1 MSTFKIIKNGKGR
14 ILLNRE
20 ELIRELENR
29 SRSYIVRFDKAL
41 VKVFD
46 NHLWSSFHEP
56 LIYATHGGKRIR
68 PLILMLSAEAVGV
81 PSTKTD
87 LASVAVELLH
97 TESIIHDD
105 IIDEQIKRRNRD
117 SFHKR
122 YGNNTSILTADFVFG
137 IILEIASRYNDP
149 RVAKELSLAAT
160 KMCEGE
166 QRELSMNSREV
177 PWVEYLTVISEKTAA
192 LFQTSSKLG
201 AIIGGGNEEEIDALA
216 GFGVNL
222 GIAYQIHD
230 DILDWE
236 TDNKFSNDMKIRH
249 NSEDNK
255 YVTLTKLKEMANV
268 YAENAKNSLNVIKD
282 SEQKE
287 FLHDLADFTIRRDY

>member
-1 MSTFKIIKNGKGR
+1 M
-14 ILLNRE
+14 LLNKE
-20 ELIRELENR
+20 ELIIELETR
-29 SRSYIVRFDKAL
+29 SEAYIMRFDKAL
-41 VKVFD
+41 IKVFD
-46 NHLWSSFHEP
+46 SHLWSSFHEP
-56 LIYATHGGKRIR
+56 LLYATHGGKRIR

-105 IIDEQIKRRNRD
+105 IIDEQIKRRDRD

-122 YGNNTSILTADFVFG
+122 YGNNTSILSADFVFG
-137 IILEIASRYNDP
+137 IILEIVSRYNDP
-149 RVAKELSLAAT
+149 RVAKELSLAAI

-166 QRELSMNSREV
+166 QRELNMNARKV
-177 PWVEYLTVISEKTAA
+177 PWVEYLTVISEKTAV

-201 AIIGGGNEEEIDALA
+201 AVIGGGNEEEIDGLA

-236 TDNKFSNDMKIRH
+236 TDKKFSNEMKISDDDEE
-249 NSEDNK
+249 NE
-255 YVTLTKLKEMANV
+255 YVTLMKLKEMANL
-268 YAENAKNSLNVIKD
+268 YAENAKNSLDVIRD

>member
-1 MSTFKIIKNGKGR
+1 M
-14 ILLNRE
+14 
-20 ELIRELENR
+20 
-29 SRSYIVRFDKAL
+29 RFDKAL
-41 VKVFD
+41 IKVFD
-46 NHLWSSFHEP
+46 SHLWSSFHEP
-56 LIYATHGGKRIR
+56 LLYATHGGKRIR

-105 IIDEQIKRRNRD
+105 IIDEQIKRRDRD

-122 YGNNTSILTADFVFG
+122 YGNNTSILSADFVFG
-137 IILEIASRYNDP
+137 IILEIVSRYNDP
-149 RVAKELSLAAT
+149 RVAKELSLAAI

-166 QRELSMNSREV
+166 QRELNMNARKV
-177 PWVEYLTVISEKTAA
+177 PWVEYLTVISEKTAV

-201 AIIGGGNEEEIDALA
+201 AIIGGGNEEEIDGLA

-236 TDNKFSNDMKIRH
+236 TDKKFSNEMKISDDDEE
-249 NSEDNK
+249 NE
-255 YVTLTKLKEMANV
+255 YVTLMKLKEMANV
-268 YAENAKNSLNVIKD
+268 YAENAKNSLDVIRD

>member
-1 MSTFKIIKNGKGR
+1 MKKGDV
-14 ILLNRE
+14 LLNRE
-20 ELIRELENR
+20 ELIRELEIR
-29 SRSYIVRFDKAL
+29 SESYIVRFDKAL
-41 VKVFD
+41 IKVFD
-46 NHLWSSFHEP
+46 NHQWSSFHEP
-56 LIYATHGGKRIR
+56 LLYATHGGKRIR
-68 PLILMLSAEAVGV
+68 PLILMLAAEAVGV

-87 LASVAVELLH
+87 LSSVAVELLH

-105 IIDEQIKRRNRD
+105 IIDEQIKRRDRD

-149 RVAKELSLAAT
+149 RVAKELSLAAI

-177 PWVEYLTVISEKTAA
+177 PWVEYLTVIIEKTAA

-201 AIIGGGNEEEIDALA
+201 AIIGGGNEEEIDGLA

-236 TDNKFSNDMKIRH
+236 TDRKFSNDM
-249 NSEDNK
+249 NGDNEIQENE

-268 YAENAKNSLNVIKD
+268 YAENAKNGLDVIKD

>member
-1 MSTFKIIKNGKGR
+1 MKRGDV
-14 ILLNRE
+14 LLNRE
-20 ELIRELENR
+20 KLIKKFEIR
-29 SRSYIVRFDKAL
+29 SKSYIIKFDKAMI
-41 VKVFD
+41 KVFD
-46 NHLWSSFHEP
+46 DHLWSSFHEP
-56 LIYATHGGKRIR
+56 LLYATHGGKRIR

-105 IIDEQIKRRNRD
+105 IIDEQTKRRDRD

-137 IILEIASRYNDP
+137 IILEIASRYNDS
-149 RVAKELSLAAT
+149 RVAKELSSASI

-166 QRELSMNSREV
+166 QRELNMNVRKV
-177 PWVEYLTVISEKTAA
+177 PWVEYLAVISEKTAA

-236 TDNKFSNDMKIRH
+236 MDRKFSNEMKFS
-249 NSEDNK
+249 NNNEENQ

-268 YAENAKNSLNVIKD
+268 YSENAKNSLDVIKE

-287 FLHDLADFTIRRDY
+287 FLRDLADFTIRRDY

>member
-1 MSTFKIIKNGKGR
+1 MKRGDV
-14 ILLNRE
+14 LLNRE
-20 ELIRELENR
+20 ELIKELEIR
-29 SRSYIVRFDKAL
+29 SESYIMRFDKAL
-41 VKVFD
+41 IKVFD

-56 LIYATHGGKRIR
+56 LLYATHGGKRIR

-87 LASVAVELLH
+87 LASVAIELLH

-105 IIDEQIKRRNRD
+105 IIDEQIKRRDRD

-122 YGNNTSILTADFVFG
+122 YGNNTSILSADFVFG

-149 RVAKELSLAAT
+149 RVAKELSLAAI

-166 QRELSMNSREV
+166 QRELNMNARKV
-177 PWVEYLTVISEKTAA
+177 PWVEYLTVISEKTAV

-201 AIIGGGNEEEIDALA
+201 AIIGGGNEEEIDGLA

-236 TDNKFSNDMKIRH
+236 TDRKFSNEMKIS
-249 NSEDNK
+249 NDNEDNQ

-268 YAENAKNSLNVIKD
+268 YSENAKNSLDVIKD

>member
-1 MSTFKIIKNGKGR
+1 M
-14 ILLNRE
+14 LLNKE
-20 ELIRELENR
+20 ELIRELEIR
-29 SRSYIVRFDKAL
+29 SEAYIMRFDKAL
-41 VKVFD
+41 IKVFD

-56 LIYATHGGKRIR
+56 LLYATHGGKRIR

-105 IIDEQIKRRNRD
+105 IIDEQIKRRDRD

-122 YGNNTSILTADFVFG
+122 YGNNTSILSADFVFG

-149 RVAKELSLAAT
+149 RVAKELSLAAI

-166 QRELSMNSREV
+166 QRELNMNARKV
-177 PWVEYLTVISEKTAA
+177 PWVEYLTVISEKTAV

-201 AIIGGGNEEEIDALA
+201 AIIGGGNEEEIDGLA

-236 TDNKFSNDMKIRH
+236 TDRKFSNEMKISDDDEE
-249 NSEDNK
+249 NE
-255 YVTLTKLKEMANV
+255 YVTLMKLKEMANV
-268 YAENAKNSLNVIKD
+268 YAENAKNSLDVIRD
-282 SEQKE
+282 SEQRK

>member
-1 MSTFKIIKNGKGR
+1 MKKGDV
-14 ILLNRE
+14 LLNRE
-20 ELIRELENR
+20 ELIRELEIR
-29 SRSYIVRFDKAL
+29 SESYIVRFDKAL
-41 VKVFD
+41 IKVFD
-46 NHLWSSFHEP
+46 NHQRSSFHEP
-56 LIYATHGGKRIR
+56 LLYATHGGKRIR
-68 PLILMLSAEAVGV
+68 PLILMLAAEAVGV

-87 LASVAVELLH
+87 LSSVAVELLH

-105 IIDEQIKRRNRD
+105 IIDEQIKRRDRD

-149 RVAKELSLAAT
+149 RVAKELSLAAI

-201 AIIGGGNEEEIDALA
+201 AIIGGGNEEEIDGLA

-236 TDNKFSNDMKIRH
+236 TDRKFSNDMNGDNEIRE
-249 NSEDNK
+249 NE

-268 YAENAKNSLNVIKD
+268 YAENAKNGLDVIKD

>member
-1 MSTFKIIKNGKGR
+1 MS
-14 ILLNRE
+14 LNRE
-20 ELIRELENR
+20 ELIKELEIR
-29 SRSYIVRFDKAL
+29 SESYILRFDKAL

-46 NHLWSSFHEP
+46 NHQWSSFHEP
-56 LIYATHGGKRIR
+56 LLYATHGGKRIR
-68 PLILMLSAEAVGV
+68 PLILMLAAEAVGV

-105 IIDEQIKRRNRD
+105 IIDEQIKRRDRD

-149 RVAKELSLAAT
+149 RVAKELSLAAI

-177 PWVEYLTVISEKTAA
+177 PWVEYLTVSSEKTAA
-192 LFQTSSKLG
+192 LFLTSSKLG
-201 AIIGGGNEEEIDALA
+201 AIIGGGNEEEIDGLA

-236 TDNKFSNDMKIRH
+236 TDRKFSNDM
-249 NSEDNK
+249 NMDNDIQENE
-255 YVTLTKLKEMANV
+255 YITLTKLKEMANV
-268 YAENAKNSLNVIKD
+268 YAENAKNSLDIIKD

>member
-1 MSTFKIIKNGKGR
+1 MKRGDV
-14 ILLNRE
+14 LLNKE
-20 ELIRELENR
+20 ELIKELETR
-29 SRSYIVRFDKAL
+29 SKSYIMRFDKAL
-41 VKVFD
+41 IKVFD

-56 LIYATHGGKRIR
+56 LLYATHGGKRIR

-105 IIDEQIKRRNRD
+105 IIDEQIKRRDRD

-122 YGNNTSILTADFVFG
+122 YGNNTSILSADFVFG

-149 RVAKELSLAAT
+149 RVAKELSLAAI

-166 QRELSMNSREV
+166 QRELNMNARKV

-236 TDNKFSNDMKIRH
+236 TDRKFSNEMKIS
-249 NSEDNK
+249 NDNEDNQ

-268 YAENAKNSLNVIKD
+268 YSENAKNSLDVIKD

>member
-1 MSTFKIIKNGKGR
+1 MKRGDV
-14 ILLNRE
+14 LLNRE
-20 ELIRELENR
+20 KLIKKFEIR
-29 SRSYIVRFDKAL
+29 SKSYIIKFDKAMI
-41 VKVFD
+41 KVFD
-46 NHLWSSFHEP
+46 DHLWSSFHEP
-56 LIYATHGGKRIR
+56 LLYATHGGKRIR

-137 IILEIASRYNDP
+137 IILEIASRYNDS
-149 RVAKELSLAAT
+149 RVAKELSSASI

-166 QRELSMNSREV
+166 QRELNMNVRKV
-177 PWVEYLTVISEKTAA
+177 PWVEYLAVISEKTAA

-236 TDNKFSNDMKIRH
+236 MDRKFSNEMKFSNNNEENQH
-249 NSEDNK
+249 
-255 YVTLTKLKEMANV
+255 VTLTKLKEMANV
-268 YAENAKNSLNVIKD
+268 YSENAKNSLDVIKE

-287 FLHDLADFTIRRDY
+287 FLRDLADFTIRRDY

>member
-1 MSTFKIIKNGKGR
+1 VS
-14 ILLNRE
+14 LNRE
-20 ELIRELENR
+20 ELIKELEIR
-29 SRSYIVRFDKAL
+29 SESYILRFDKAL

-46 NHLWSSFHEP
+46 NHQWSSFHEP
-56 LIYATHGGKRIR
+56 LLYATHGGKRIR
-68 PLILMLSAEAVGV
+68 PLILMLAAEAVGV

-105 IIDEQIKRRNRD
+105 IIDEQIKRRDRD

-149 RVAKELSLAAT
+149 RVAKELSLAAI

-177 PWVEYLTVISEKTAA
+177 PWVEYLTVSSEKTAA
-192 LFQTSSKLG
+192 LFLTSSKLG
-201 AIIGGGNEEEIDALA
+201 AIIGGGNEEEIDGLA

-236 TDNKFSNDMKIRH
+236 TDRKFSNDMNI
-249 NSEDNK
+249 DNEIQENE

-268 YAENAKNSLNVIKD
+268 YAENAKNSLDVIKD

>member
-1 MSTFKIIKNGKGR
+1 MKKGDV
-14 ILLNRE
+14 LLNRE
-20 ELIRELENR
+20 ELIRELEIR
-29 SRSYIVRFDKAL
+29 SESYIVRFDKAL
-41 VKVFD
+41 IKVFD
-46 NHLWSSFHEP
+46 NHQWSSFHEP
-56 LIYATHGGKRIR
+56 LLYATHGGKRIR
-68 PLILMLSAEAVGV
+68 PLILMLAAEAVGV

-87 LASVAVELLH
+87 LSSVAVELLH

-105 IIDEQIKRRNRD
+105 IIDEQIKRRDRD

-149 RVAKELSLAAT
+149 RVAKELSLAAI

-201 AIIGGGNEEEIDALA
+201 AIIGGGNEEEIDGLA

-236 TDNKFSNDMKIRH
+236 TDRKFSNDMNI
-249 NSEDNK
+249 DNEIQENE

-268 YAENAKNSLNVIKD
+268 YAENAKNSLDVIKD

>member
-1 MSTFKIIKNGKGR
+1 MS
-14 ILLNRE
+14 LNRE
-20 ELIRELENR
+20 ELIKELEIR
-29 SRSYIVRFDKAL
+29 SESYILRFDKAL

-46 NHLWSSFHEP
+46 NHQWSSFHEP
-56 LIYATHGGKRIR
+56 LLYATHGGKRIR
-68 PLILMLSAEAVGV
+68 PLILMLAAEAVGV

-105 IIDEQIKRRNRD
+105 IIDEQIKRRDRD

-149 RVAKELSLAAT
+149 RVAKELSLAAI

-177 PWVEYLTVISEKTAA
+177 PWVEYLTVSSEKTAA
-192 LFQTSSKLG
+192 LFLTSSKLG
-201 AIIGGGNEEEIDALA
+201 AIIGGGNEEEIDGLA

-236 TDNKFSNDMKIRH
+236 TDRKFSNDM
-249 NSEDNK
+249 NMDNDIQENE

-268 YAENAKNSLNVIKD
+268 YAENAKNSLDVIKD

>member
-1 MSTFKIIKNGKGR
+1 M
-14 ILLNRE
+14 LLNKE
-20 ELIRELENR
+20 KLIRELEIR
-29 SRSYIVRFDKAL
+29 SEAYIMRFDKAL
-41 VKVFD
+41 IKVFD

-56 LIYATHGGKRIR
+56 LLYATHGGKRIR

-105 IIDEQIKRRNRD
+105 IIDEQIKRRDRD

-122 YGNNTSILTADFVFG
+122 YGNNTSILSADFVFG

-149 RVAKELSLAAT
+149 RVAKELSLAAI

-166 QRELSMNSREV
+166 QRELNMNARKV
-177 PWVEYLTVISEKTAA
+177 PWVEYLTVSSEKTAA

-201 AIIGGGNEEEIDALA
+201 AIIGGGNEEEIDGLA

-236 TDNKFSNDMKIRH
+236 TDKKFSNEMKI
-249 NSEDNK
+249 SEDDEENE
-255 YVTLTKLKEMANV
+255 YVTLMKLKEMANV
-268 YAENAKNSLNVIKD
+268 YAENAKNSLDVIRD

>member
-1 MSTFKIIKNGKGR
+1 M
-14 ILLNRE
+14 LLNKE
-20 ELIRELENR
+20 ELIIELETR
-29 SRSYIVRFDKAL
+29 SEAYIMRFDKAL
-41 VKVFD
+41 IKVFD

-56 LIYATHGGKRIR
+56 LLYATHGGKRIR

-105 IIDEQIKRRNRD
+105 IIDEQIKRRDRD

-122 YGNNTSILTADFVFG
+122 YGNNTSILSADFVFG
-137 IILEIASRYNDP
+137 IILEIVSRYNDP
-149 RVAKELSLAAT
+149 RVAKELSLAAI

-166 QRELSMNSREV
+166 QRELNMNARKV
-177 PWVEYLTVISEKTAA
+177 PWVEYLTVISEKTAV

-201 AIIGGGNEEEIDALA
+201 AVIGGGNEEEIDGLA

-236 TDNKFSNDMKIRH
+236 TDKKFSNEMKISDDDEE
-249 NSEDNK
+249 NE
-255 YVTLTKLKEMANV
+255 YVTLMKLKEMANV
-268 YAENAKNSLNVIKD
+268 YAENAKNSLDVIRD

>member
-1 MSTFKIIKNGKGR
+1 MKKGDV
-14 ILLNRE
+14 LLNRE
-20 ELIRELENR
+20 ELIRVLEIR
-29 SRSYIVRFDKAL
+29 SESYIVRFDKAL
-41 VKVFD
+41 IKVFD
-46 NHLWSSFHEP
+46 NHQWSSFHEP
-56 LIYATHGGKRIR
+56 LLYATHGGKRIR
-68 PLILMLSAEAVGV
+68 PLILMLAAEAVGV

-87 LASVAVELLH
+87 LSSVAVELLH

-105 IIDEQIKRRNRD
+105 IIDEQIKRRDRD

-149 RVAKELSLAAT
+149 RVAKELSLAAI

-177 PWVEYLTVISEKTAA
+177 PWVEYLTVISEKTAD

-201 AIIGGGNEEEIDALA
+201 AIIGGGNEEEIDGLA

-236 TDNKFSNDMKIRH
+236 TDRKFSNDM
-249 NSEDNK
+249 NGDNEIQENE

-268 YAENAKNSLNVIKD
+268 YAENAKNGLDVIKD

>member
-1 MSTFKIIKNGKGR
+1 MKGGDVS
-14 ILLNRE
+14 LNRE
-20 ELIRELENR
+20 ELIKELEIR
-29 SRSYIVRFDKAL
+29 SESYILRFDKAL
-41 VKVFD
+41 IKVFD
-46 NHLWSSFHEP
+46 NHQWSSFHEP
-56 LIYATHGGKRIR
+56 LLYATHGGKRIR
-68 PLILMLSAEAVGV
+68 PLILMLAAEAVGV

-97 TESIIHDD
+97 TETIIHDD
-105 IIDEQIKRRNRD
+105 IIDEQIKRRDRD

-149 RVAKELSLAAT
+149 RVAKELSLAAI

-192 LFQTSSKLG
+192 LFHTSSKLG
-201 AIIGGGNEEEIDALA
+201 AIIGGGNEEEIDGLA

-236 TDNKFSNDMKIRH
+236 TDRKFSNDR
-249 NSEDNK
+249 NADNDIQENE
-255 YVTLTKLKEMANV
+255 YITLTKLKEMANV
-268 YAENAKNSLNVIKD
+268 YAENAKNCLDVIKD

>member
-1 MSTFKIIKNGKGR
+1 MGSV
-14 ILLNRE
+14 LLNRE
-20 ELIRELENR
+20 ELIRELEIR
-29 SRSYIVRFDKAL
+29 SESYILRFDKAL
-41 VKVFD
+41 IKVFD
-46 NHLWSSFHEP
+46 NHQWSSFHEP
-56 LIYATHGGKRIR
+56 LLYATHGGKRIR
-68 PLILMLSAEAVGV
+68 PLILMLAAEAVGV

-105 IIDEQIKRRNRD
+105 IIDEQIKRRDRD

-149 RVAKELSLAAT
+149 RVAKELSLAAI

-201 AIIGGGNEEEIDALA
+201 AIIGGGNEEEIDGLA

-236 TDNKFSNDMKIRH
+236 TDRKFSNDM
-249 NSEDNK
+249 NADNEIQENEF
-255 YVTLTKLKEMANV
+255 VTLTKLKEMANV
-268 YAENAKNSLNVIKD
+268 YAENAKNSLDIIKD

>member
-1 MSTFKIIKNGKGR
+1 M
-14 ILLNRE
+14 LLNKE
-20 ELIRELENR
+20 ELIRELEIR
-29 SRSYIVRFDKAL
+29 SEAYIMRFDKAL
-41 VKVFD
+41 IKVFD

-56 LIYATHGGKRIR
+56 LLYATHGGKRIR

-105 IIDEQIKRRNRD
+105 IIDEQIKRRDRD

-122 YGNNTSILTADFVFG
+122 YGNNTSILSADFVFG

-149 RVAKELSLAAT
+149 RVAKELSSAAI

-166 QRELSMNSREV
+166 QRELNMNARKV
-177 PWVEYLTVISEKTAA
+177 PWVEYLAVISEKTAV

-201 AIIGGGNEEEIDALA
+201 AIIGGGNEEEIDGLA

-236 TDNKFSNDMKIRH
+236 TDRKFSNEMKISDDDEE
-249 NSEDNK
+249 NE
-255 YVTLTKLKEMANV
+255 YVTLMKLKEMANV
-268 YAENAKNSLNVIKD
+268 YAENAKNSLDVIRD

>member
-1 MSTFKIIKNGKGR
+1 MKRGDV
-14 ILLNRE
+14 LLNRE
-20 ELIRELENR
+20 ELIKELEIR
-29 SRSYIVRFDKAL
+29 SESYIVRFDKAL
-41 VKVFD
+41 IKVFD
-46 NHLWSSFHEP
+46 NHQWSSFHEP
-56 LIYATHGGKRIR
+56 LLYATHGGKRIR
-68 PLILMLSAEAVGV
+68 PLILMLAAEAVGV

-87 LASVAVELLH
+87 LSSVAVELLH

-105 IIDEQIKRRNRD
+105 IIDEQIKRRDRD

-149 RVAKELSLAAT
+149 RVAKELSLAAI

-201 AIIGGGNEEEIDALA
+201 AIIGGGNEEEIDGLA

-236 TDNKFSNDMKIRH
+236 TDRKFSNDMNGNNEIQE
-249 NSEDNK
+249 NE
-255 YVTLTKLKEMANV
+255 YVTLTKLKEMENV
-268 YAENAKNSLNVIKD
+268 YAENAKNSLDIIKD
-282 SEQKE
+282 SEQKD

>member
-1 MSTFKIIKNGKGR
+1 M
-14 ILLNRE
+14 LLNKE
-20 ELIRELENR
+20 ELIRELEIR
-29 SRSYIVRFDKAL
+29 SEAYIMRFDKAL
-41 VKVFD
+41 IKVFD

-56 LIYATHGGKRIR
+56 LLYATHGGKRIR

-105 IIDEQIKRRNRD
+105 IIDEQIKRRDRD

-122 YGNNTSILTADFVFG
+122 YGNNTSILSADFVFG
-137 IILEIASRYNDP
+137 IILEIVSRYNDP
-149 RVAKELSLAAT
+149 RVAKELSLAAI

-166 QRELSMNSREV
+166 QRELNMNARKV
-177 PWVEYLTVISEKTAA
+177 PWVEYLTVISEKTAV

-201 AIIGGGNEEEIDALA
+201 AVIGGGNEEEIDGLA

-236 TDNKFSNDMKIRH
+236 TDKKFSNEMKISDDDEE
-249 NSEDNK
+249 NE
-255 YVTLTKLKEMANV
+255 YVTLMKLKEMANV
-268 YAENAKNSLNVIKD
+268 YAENAKNSLDVIRD

>member
-1 MSTFKIIKNGKGR
+1 M
-14 ILLNRE
+14 LLNRE
-20 ELIRELENR
+20 ELIKKFEIR
-29 SRSYIVRFDKAL
+29 SKSYIIKFDKSMI
-41 VKVFD
+41 KVFD
-46 NHLWSSFHEP
+46 DHLWSSFHEP
-56 LIYATHGGKRIR
+56 LLYATHGGKRIR
-68 PLILMLSAEAVGV
+68 PLILMLSAEAVGI

-105 IIDEQIKRRNRD
+105 IIDEQIKRRDRD

-137 IILEIASRYNDP
+137 IILEIASRYNDS
-149 RVAKELSLAAT
+149 RVAKELSSASI

-166 QRELSMNSREV
+166 QRELNMNVRKV

-201 AIIGGGNEEEIDALA
+201 AIIGGGNEEEIDSLA
-216 GFGVNL
+216 GFGINL

-236 TDNKFSNDMKIRH
+236 MDRKFSNEMKIS
-249 NSEDNK
+249 NNNEENQ

-268 YAENAKNSLNVIKD
+268 YSENAKNSLNVIKD

-287 FLHDLADFTIRRDY
+287 FLRDLADFTIRRDY

>member
-1 MSTFKIIKNGKGR
+1 M
-14 ILLNRE
+14 LLNKE
-20 ELIRELENR
+20 ELIRELEIR
-29 SRSYIVRFDKAL
+29 SEAYIMRFDKAL
-41 VKVFD
+41 IKVFD

-56 LIYATHGGKRIR
+56 LLYATHGGKRIR

-105 IIDEQIKRRNRD
+105 IIDEQIKRRDRD

-122 YGNNTSILTADFVFG
+122 YGNNTSILSADFVFG

-149 RVAKELSLAAT
+149 RVAKELSLAAI

-166 QRELSMNSREV
+166 QRELNMNARKV
-177 PWVEYLTVISEKTAA
+177 PWVEYLTVISEKTAV

-201 AIIGGGNEEEIDALA
+201 AIIGGGNEEEIDGLA

-236 TDNKFSNDMKIRH
+236 TDRKFSNEMKISDDDEE
-249 NSEDNK
+249 NE
-255 YVTLTKLKEMANV
+255 YVTLMKLKEMANV
-268 YAENAKNSLNVIKD
+268 YAENAKNSLDVIRD

>member
-1 MSTFKIIKNGKGR
+1 M
-14 ILLNRE
+14 LLNKE
-20 ELIRELENR
+20 ELIKELETR
-29 SRSYIVRFDKAL
+29 SKSYIMRFDKAL
-41 VKVFD
+41 IKVFD

-56 LIYATHGGKRIR
+56 LLYATHGGKRIR

-105 IIDEQIKRRNRD
+105 IIDEQIKRRDRD

-149 RVAKELSLAAT
+149 RVAKELSLAAI

-166 QRELSMNSREV
+166 QRELNMNARKV

-236 TDNKFSNDMKIRH
+236 TDRKFSNEMKIS
-249 NSEDNK
+249 NDNEENQ
-255 YVTLTKLKEMANV
+255 YVTLIKLKEMANV
-268 YAENAKNSLNVIKD
+268 YSENAKNSLNVIKD

>member
-1 MSTFKIIKNGKGR
+1 MKRGDV
-14 ILLNRE
+14 LLNRE
-20 ELIRELENR
+20 ELIKELEIR
-29 SRSYIVRFDKAL
+29 SESYIMRFDKAL
-41 VKVFD
+41 IKVFD

-56 LIYATHGGKRIR
+56 LLYATHGGKRIR

-105 IIDEQIKRRNRD
+105 IIDEQIKRRDRD

-122 YGNNTSILTADFVFG
+122 YGNNTSILSADFVFG

-149 RVAKELSLAAT
+149 RVAKELSLAAI

-166 QRELSMNSREV
+166 QRELNMNARKV
-177 PWVEYLTVISEKTAA
+177 PWVEYLTVISEKTAV

-201 AIIGGGNEEEIDALA
+201 AIIGGGNEEEIDGLA

-236 TDNKFSNDMKIRH
+236 TDRKFSNEMKIS
-249 NSEDNK
+249 NDNEDNQ

-268 YAENAKNSLNVIKD
+268 YSENAKNSLDVIKD

>member
-1 MSTFKIIKNGKGR
+1 MKRGDV
-14 ILLNRE
+14 LLNRE
-20 ELIRELENR
+20 KLIKKFEIR
-29 SRSYIVRFDKAL
+29 SKSYIIKFDKAMI
-41 VKVFD
+41 KVFD
-46 NHLWSSFHEP
+46 DHLWSSFHEP
-56 LIYATHGGKRIR
+56 LLYATHGGKRIR

-105 IIDEQIKRRNRD
+105 IIDEQIKRRDRD

-137 IILEIASRYNDP
+137 IILEIASRYNDS
-149 RVAKELSLAAT
+149 RVAKELSSASI

-166 QRELSMNSREV
+166 QRELNMNVRKV
-177 PWVEYLTVISEKTAA
+177 PWVEYLAVISEKTAA

-236 TDNKFSNDMKIRH
+236 MDRKFSNEMKIS
-249 NSEDNK
+249 NNNEENQ

-268 YAENAKNSLNVIKD
+268 YSENAKNSLDVIKE

-287 FLHDLADFTIRRDY
+287 FLRDLADFTIRRDY

>member
-1 MSTFKIIKNGKGR
+1 MS
-14 ILLNRE
+14 LNRE
-20 ELIRELENR
+20 ELIKELEIR
-29 SRSYIVRFDKAL
+29 SESYILRFDKAL

-46 NHLWSSFHEP
+46 NHQWSSFHEP
-56 LIYATHGGKRIR
+56 LLYATHGGKRIR
-68 PLILMLSAEAVGV
+68 PLILMLAAEAVGV

-105 IIDEQIKRRNRD
+105 IIDEQIKRRDRD

-149 RVAKELSLAAT
+149 RVAKELSLAAI

-177 PWVEYLTVISEKTAA
+177 PWVEYLTVSSEKTAA
-192 LFQTSSKLG
+192 LFLTSSKLG
-201 AIIGGGNEEEIDALA
+201 AIIGGGNEEEIDGLA

-236 TDNKFSNDMKIRH
+236 TDRKFSNDMNR
-249 NSEDNK
+249 DNEIQENE

-268 YAENAKNSLNVIKD
+268 YAENAKNSLDVIKD

>member
-1 MSTFKIIKNGKGR
+1 MS
-14 ILLNRE
+14 LNRE
-20 ELIRELENR
+20 ELIKELEIR
-29 SRSYIVRFDKAL
+29 SESYILRFDKAL

-46 NHLWSSFHEP
+46 NHQWSSFHEP
-56 LIYATHGGKRIR
+56 LLYATHGGKRIR
-68 PLILMLSAEAVGV
+68 PVLLMLAAEAVGV

-105 IIDEQIKRRNRD
+105 IIDEQIKRRDRD

-149 RVAKELSLAAT
+149 RVAKELSLAAI

-177 PWVEYLTVISEKTAA
+177 PWVEYLTVSSEKTAA
-192 LFQTSSKLG
+192 LFLTSSKLG
-201 AIIGGGNEEEIDALA
+201 AIIGGGNEEEIDGLA

-236 TDNKFSNDMKIRH
+236 TDRKFSNDMNR
-249 NSEDNK
+249 DNEIQENE

-268 YAENAKNSLNVIKD
+268 YAENAKNSLDVIKD

>member
-1 MSTFKIIKNGKGR
+1 V
-14 ILLNRE
+14 LLNKE
-20 ELIRELENR
+20 ELIRELETR
-29 SRSYIVRFDKAL
+29 SEAYIMRFDKAL
-41 VKVFD
+41 IKVFD
-46 NHLWSSFHEP
+46 SHLWSSFHEP
-56 LIYATHGGKRIR
+56 LLYATHGGKRIR

-105 IIDEQIKRRNRD
+105 IIDEQIKRRDRD

-122 YGNNTSILTADFVFG
+122 YGNNTSILSADFVFG
-137 IILEIASRYNDP
+137 IILEIVSRYNDP
-149 RVAKELSLAAT
+149 RVAKELSLAAI

-166 QRELSMNSREV
+166 QRELNMNARKV
-177 PWVEYLTVISEKTAA
+177 PWVEYLTVISEKTAV

-201 AIIGGGNEEEIDALA
+201 AIIGGGNEEEIDGLA

-236 TDNKFSNDMKIRH
+236 TDKKFSNEMKISDDDEE
-249 NSEDNK
+249 NE
-255 YVTLTKLKEMANV
+255 YVTLMKLKEMANV
-268 YAENAKNSLNVIKD
+268 YAENAKNSLDVIRD

>member
-1 MSTFKIIKNGKGR
+1 M
-14 ILLNRE
+14 NRE
-20 ELIRELENR
+20 ELIRELEIR
-29 SRSYIVRFDKAL
+29 SESYILRFDKAL
-41 VKVFD
+41 IKVFD
-46 NHLWSSFHEP
+46 NHQWSSFHEP
-56 LIYATHGGKRIR
+56 LLYATHGGKRIR
-68 PLILMLSAEAVGV
+68 PLILMLAAEAVGV

-105 IIDEQIKRRNRD
+105 IIDEQIKRRDRD

-149 RVAKELSLAAT
+149 RVAKELSLAAI

-166 QRELSMNSREV
+166 QRELSMNSRKV

-201 AIIGGGNEEEIDALA
+201 AIIGGGNEEEIDGLA

-236 TDNKFSNDMKIRH
+236 TDKKFSNDM
-249 NSEDNK
+249 NMDNEIQENE
-255 YVTLTKLKEMANV
+255 YITLTKLKEMANV
-268 YAENAKNSLNVIKD
+268 YAENAKNSLDVIKD

>member
-1 MSTFKIIKNGKGR
+1 M
-14 ILLNRE
+14 LLNKE
-20 ELIRELENR
+20 ELIRELEIR
-29 SRSYIVRFDKAL
+29 SEAYIMRFDKAL
-41 VKVFD
+41 IKVFD

-56 LIYATHGGKRIR
+56 LLYATHGGKRIR

-105 IIDEQIKRRNRD
+105 IIDEQIKRRDRD

-122 YGNNTSILTADFVFG
+122 YGNNTSILSADFVFG

-149 RVAKELSLAAT
+149 RVAKELSLAAI

-166 QRELSMNSREV
+166 QRELNMNARKV
-177 PWVEYLTVISEKTAA
+177 PWVEYLAVISEKTAV

-201 AIIGGGNEEEIDALA
+201 AIIGGGNEEEIDGLA

-236 TDNKFSNDMKIRH
+236 TDRKFSNEMKISDDDEE
-249 NSEDNK
+249 NE
-255 YVTLTKLKEMANV
+255 YVTLMKLKEMANV
-268 YAENAKNSLNVIKD
+268 YAENAKNSLDVIRD

>member
-1 MSTFKIIKNGKGR
+1 MKKGDV
-14 ILLNRE
+14 LLNRE
-20 ELIRELENR
+20 ELIRELEIR
-29 SRSYIVRFDKAL
+29 SESYIVRFDKAL
-41 VKVFD
+41 IKVFD
-46 NHLWSSFHEP
+46 NHQWSSFHEP
-56 LIYATHGGKRIR
+56 LLYATHGGKRIR
-68 PLILMLSAEAVGV
+68 PLILMLAAEAVGV

-87 LASVAVELLH
+87 LSSVAVELLH

-105 IIDEQIKRRNRD
+105 IIDEQIKRRDRD

-149 RVAKELSLAAT
+149 RVAKELSLAAI

-201 AIIGGGNEEEIDALA
+201 AIIGGGNEEEIDGLA

-236 TDNKFSNDMKIRH
+236 TDRKFSNDM
-249 NSEDNK
+249 NADNEIQENEF
-255 YVTLTKLKEMANV
+255 VTLTKLKEMANV
-268 YAENAKNSLNVIKD
+268 YAENAKNGLDVIKD

>member
-1 MSTFKIIKNGKGR
+1 V
-14 ILLNRE
+14 LLNRE
-20 ELIRELENR
+20 ELIKKFEIR
-29 SRSYIVRFDKAL
+29 SKSYIIKFDKSMI
-41 VKVFD
+41 KVFD
-46 NHLWSSFHEP
+46 DHLWSSFHEP
-56 LIYATHGGKRIR
+56 LLYATHGGKRIR
-68 PLILMLSAEAVGV
+68 PLILMLSAEAVGI

-105 IIDEQIKRRNRD
+105 IIDEQIKRRDRD

-137 IILEIASRYNDP
+137 IILEIASRYNDS
-149 RVAKELSLAAT
+149 RVAKELSSASI

-166 QRELSMNSREV
+166 QRELNMNVRKV

-201 AIIGGGNEEEIDALA
+201 AIIGGGNEEEIDSLA
-216 GFGVNL
+216 GFGINL

-236 TDNKFSNDMKIRH
+236 MDRKFSNEMKIS
-249 NSEDNK
+249 NNNEENQ

-268 YAENAKNSLNVIKD
+268 YSENAKNSLNVIKD

-287 FLHDLADFTIRRDY
+287 FLRDLADFTIRRDY